1 MKSIK
6 KILSNFN
13 KTFKTYTRYY
23 EKKKKFRE
31 PKGHNLKLH

>member
-13 KTFKTYTRYY
+13 RTFKTYTRYY
-23 EKKKKFRE
+23 EKKKEIQGAKRS
-31 PKGHNLKLH
+31 